1 MGELFLGTILPGLMT
16 DQIELSRE
24 LKRLEQL
31 SAQAQA
37 ALSADPKRALALAQE
52 ACNLAEQLG
61 EREWLVRCALQ
72 VGDAYRALG
81 EARLA
86 LELYREALGQTERA
100 SALQADVLHAA
111 AVAYDSQGA
120 YELALGQ
127 MIEVLKIRQGLGDKT
142 GEARALNSIG
152 VIFARSGDHEQSLYY
167 YERALALQIEL
178 GDTLNRAIALNNVGI
193 ARKNLARYEAACEAY
208 YEALAL
214 FEGLNHTLGQG
225 AATCNL
231 AVAYGKQGRHGEAEQ
246 LFARSL
252 ALVQATGNRTF
263 EAEGRLDVGDF
274 YLRLKRPE
282 EALPHLARAL
292 TLGQEM
298 AAKPAQY
305 RAQQALAQAYE
316 LRGEFEAAYRHLL
329 EYHRLEREV
338 FSERSEQRLQ
348 ALKVNFQLEQAERD
362 KEIYRLRNVELKQAL
377 ETLERQARLLEE
389 QATRDPL
396 TGLYNR
402 RYLDG
407 VLSEEFARTM
417 RYQHP
422 LSLAIADI
430 DFFKR
435 INDRL
440 SHAVGDEVLRAL
452 AGLFVENTR
461 TVDVVARYGG
471 EEFVVMFRNTE
482 LEQAALAAEK
492 IRQAIELHPWQGIH
506 PELTVTVSM
515 GLASSNGFAHYEQL
529 LNAADI
535 NLYQA
540 KHQGKNRVRL

>member
-1 MGELFLGTILPGLMT
+1 MS

-31 SAQAQA
+31 SAQAQTA
-37 ALSADPKRALALAQE
+37 EPKRALALAQE
-52 ACNLAEQLG
+52 ARRLAEQLG
-61 EREWLVRCALQ
+61 EREWLARCALQ

-86 LELYREALGQTERA
+86 LELYSEALGQTERA

-127 MIEVLKIRQGLGDKT
+127 MIETLRIRQGLGDKA

-152 VIFARSGDHEQSLYY
+152 VIFARSGDHEQSLSY
-167 YERALALQIEL
+167 YEQALALQNEL
-178 GDTLNRAIALNNVGI
+178 GDTLNQAIALNNVGI
-193 ARKNLARYEAACEAY
+193 ARKNLARYDAAREVY
-208 YEALAL
+208 HEALAL
-214 FEGLNHTLGQG
+214 FEGLEHTLGQG
-225 AATCNL
+225 AALGNL
-231 AVAYGKQGRHGEAEQ
+231 AVAYGRQGRHDQAEQ
-246 LFARSL
+246 LFAQSL
-252 ALVQATGNRTF
+252 ALIQATGNRAF
-263 EAEGRLDVGDF
+263 ETEVHLDVGDL
-274 YLRLKRPE
+274 YLQLKRPD

-292 TLGQEM
+292 MLSQEM

-338 FSERSEQRLQ
+338 FSERSEQRWQ

-362 KEIYRLRNVELKQAL
+362 REIYRLRNVELKQAL

-407 VLSEEFARTM
+407 VLSEEFARTL
-417 RYQHP
+417 RYQYP
-422 LSLAIADI
+422 LSVAIADI

-440 SHAVGDEVLRAL
+440 SHAVGDQVLRAL

-471 EEFVVMFRNTE
+471 EEFVVVFRNTE
-482 LEQAALAAEK
+482 LQQAALAAEK
-492 IRQAIELHPWQGIH
+492 IRQAIELHPWKGIH

-529 LNAADI
+529 LNIADS
-535 NLYQA
+535 NLYEA
-540 KHQGKNRVRL
+540 KHQGKNRVRF